1 MWPRDTF
8 EIVHIIGIAMMFVV
22 IGGVAVHAANG
33 GRKATSKVRKPVAIV
48 HGIGSLLIPIGG
60 FGMLLSMGYR
70 WGTSLPWWLWAKI
83 GVWVVL
89 SGISLMP
96 YRRPILARPYLII
109 LPLLA
114 GVAAYMARYKP
125 F

>member
-1 MWPRDTF
+1 MLPRDTF
-8 EIVHIIGIAMMFVV
+8 EIFHIIGIAMMFVV

-33 GRKATSKVRKPVAIV
+33 GKKATNNVRKPVAIV

-60 FGMLLSMGYR
+60 FGMLLSMGYK
-70 WGTSLPWWLWAKI
+70 WGTNLPWWLWAKI
-83 GVWVVL
+83 GIWVIL

-96 YRRPILARPYLII
+96 YRRPILARPWLIVV
-109 LPLLA
+109 PLLA
-114 GVAAYMARYKP
+114 GVAAYLALYKP